1 MVRAGVAAAMMM
13 TISLV
18 GLSLAG
24 MTPAGADEL
33 PVRKAG
39 LWDIKIKLTGGA
51 APTAMMRH
59 CTDESV
65 DRQMSTLF
73 NPLAPH
79 PCTKTMVQ
87 KEGDHYTVNGS
98 CSVDEKSVKVMSD
111 VSGDFQS
118 AYTVVT
124 ETKVQDDPDSDPV
137 LSSMTLEGT
146 YAGACKWGQKPG
158 DVMMAGG
165 LKVNVKTMGDFK
177 KLQKR

>member
-1 MVRAGVAAAMMM
+1 MARAGVAAA
-13 TISLV
+13 IILSVSLV
-18 GLSLAG
+18 GLS
-24 MTPAGADEL
+24 PAGADEL

-59 CTDESV
+59 CTDETV

-73 NPLAPH
+73 NPLAPP

-87 KEGDHYTVNGS
+87 KEGDHYTVSAS
-98 CSVDEKSVKVMSD
+98 CSVDEKTFKVMSD
-111 VSGDFQS
+111 VGGDFQS

-124 ETKVQDDPDSDPV
+124 ETKIQDDPDSDPAIT
-137 LSSMTLEGT
+137 SMTLEGT
-146 YAGACKWGQKPG
+146 YAGACKSGQKPG

-165 LKVNVKTMGDFK
+165 LKLNVKTMGELK
-177 KLQKR
+177 KPPKR